1 MELTYRI
8 DCRELTSRAAA
19 HDCFARVFSLPAS
32 YGRNL
37 DALYDVL
44 TDLPPCTL
52 ILEHIDCLYGTLGPY
67 AEKLLDTFR
76 DAALEQKYSNSR
88 RYQNFLS
95 IFWHCLYCK
104 KTGDFPCANCQ
115 FTKHG
120 IVGYN
125 THYERTVNKSFK
137 KEKSRRNSMEIQTGA
152 LVIVLAYMVGMMII
166 GYVVGKINIKGSADY
181 LVAGRRMGLFM
192 VAFSLSANN
201 IGGGSTTGLAQKAF
215 GAWGIS
221 AIWYV
226 LAASLAMI
234 PLAYFAPKIR
244 KTMAVTIP
252 EVVGRRFG
260 KVSSNFTA
268 VLSVLSL
275 FCLTSSQIGASGAVI
290 NALIPSIP
298 LNVCLLLAGFVT
310 IFYTTFG
317 GMIADQVSD
326 LIQFG
331 IILVGLAIATPIVL
345 KHAGGW
351 AAISAA
357 LPGEKLNMTQIGW
370 ASIIGYFFNY
380 FCTFLCG
387 PEMVSRFETC
397 KDEKTAVR
405 ASFLCAILMAA
416 MAIFPTLLGLA
427 AFALKDQLPS
437 LAENGSN
444 AMMVVTGTYAPGIIT
459 GLISAAI
466 ICATMSSADS
476 NLLCMSTMIINDI
489 YPGFG
494 GKKKLND
501 KQTIFYT
508 RLCNVIAALIAM
520 CISMFGVSLVAMNTF
535 AFGIRCAGPFAA
547 YGLGLAV
554 PKATKNS
561 GLISI
566 FTGTI
571 AFVVWQLLSNGGTL
585 WFMMPVVF
593 GSLVSVITFYV
604 VNLIEWK
611 RGVPAAPSAYAV
623 EKAK

>member
-1 MELTYRI
+1 
-8 DCRELTSRAAA
+8 
-19 HDCFARVFSLPAS
+19 
-32 YGRNL
+32 
-37 DALYDVL
+37 
-44 TDLPPCTL
+44 
-52 ILEHIDCLYGTLGPY
+52 
-67 AEKLLDTFR
+67 
-76 DAALEQKYSNSR
+76 
-88 RYQNFLS
+88 
-95 IFWHCLYCK
+95 
-104 KTGDFPCANCQ
+104 
-115 FTKHG
+115 
-120 IVGYN
+120 
-125 THYERTVNKSFK
+125 
-137 KEKSRRNSMEIQTGA
+137 MEIQTGA
-152 LVIVLAYMVGMMII
+152 LIIVLAYMVGMMII
-166 GYVVGKINIKGSADY
+166 GYVVGKINITGSADY

-260 KVSSNFTA
+260 KLSSNFTA

-345 KHAGGW
+345 KYAGGW
-351 AAISAA
+351 QAISAA

-370 ASIIGYFFNY
+370 ASIIGYIFNY
-380 FCTFLCG
+380 FCTFLAG
-387 PEMVSRFETC
+387 PEMVSRFETA
-397 KDEKTAVR
+397 KDEKTAKNAAFV
-405 ASFLCAILMAA
+405 SAILMAA
-416 MAIFPTLLGLA
+416 MSIFPTLLGLA
-427 AFALKDQLPS
+427 AFALQDQLPG

-444 AMMVVTGTYAPGIIT
+444 AMMIVTGHYAPGVVT

-476 NLLCMSTMIINDI
+476 NLLCMSTMIINDL
-489 YPGFG
+489 YTGLG
-494 GKKKLND
+494 GKKQLTD

-508 RLCNVIAALIAM
+508 RACNVLSAVVAILISLA
-520 CISMFGVSLVAMNTF
+520 GVSIVAMNTF

-561 GLISI
+561 GIISI
-566 FTGTI
+566 ICGTI
-571 AFVVWQLLSNGGTL
+571 AFVVWQIVGGGGTWMFL
-585 WFMMPVVF
+585 MPVVA
-593 GSLVSVITFYV
+593 GCLVSTISFFV
-604 VNLIEWK
+604 VNWIEWG
-611 RGVPAAPSAYAV
+611 RGVAPAPSAYLTDEEVARKIA
-623 EKAK
+623 EESAGR

>member
-1 MELTYRI
+1 
-8 DCRELTSRAAA
+8 
-19 HDCFARVFSLPAS
+19 
-32 YGRNL
+32 
-37 DALYDVL
+37 
-44 TDLPPCTL
+44 
-52 ILEHIDCLYGTLGPY
+52 
-67 AEKLLDTFR
+67 
-76 DAALEQKYSNSR
+76 
-88 RYQNFLS
+88 
-95 IFWHCLYCK
+95 
-104 KTGDFPCANCQ
+104 
-115 FTKHG
+115 
-120 IVGYN
+120 
-125 THYERTVNKSFK
+125 
-137 KEKSRRNSMEIQTGA
+137 MEIQTDA
-152 LVIVLAYMVGMMII
+152 LIIVLAYMVGMMVV
-166 GYVVGKINIKGSADY
+166 GFVVGKINIKGSADY

-201 IGGGSTTGLAQKAF
+201 IGGGCTTGLAQKAF
-215 GAWGIS
+215 GDWGIS

-226 LAASLAMI
+226 LA

-268 VLSVLSL
+268 ILSVLSL

-290 NALIPSIP
+290 HALIPSIP
-298 LNVCLLLAGFVT
+298 ANVCLLLAGFVT

-357 LPGEKLNMTQIGW
+357 LPGEKLNFTQIGW

-405 ASFLCAILMAA
+405 ASLLCAILMAA

-427 AFALKDQLPS
+427 AFALQDKLE
-437 LAENGSN
+437 LAEKGAD
-444 AMMVVTGTYAPGIIT
+444 AMMVVTGAYAPGIIT

-520 CISMFGVSLVAMNTF
+520 CIAMFKVPLTTMNTF

-554 PKATKNS
+554 PNATKNS

-571 AFVVWQLLSNGGTL
+571 AFVVWQVLAEGGTL
-585 WFMMPVVF
+585 FFMMPVVF
-593 GSLVSVITFYV
+593 GSLVSVITFCV
-604 VNLIEWK
+604 VNLIERS
-611 RGVPAAPSAYAV
+611 RGVPAAPSAYVV
-623 EKAK
+623 EEAK

>member
-1 MELTYRI
+1 
-8 DCRELTSRAAA
+8 
-19 HDCFARVFSLPAS
+19 
-32 YGRNL
+32 
-37 DALYDVL
+37 
-44 TDLPPCTL
+44 
-52 ILEHIDCLYGTLGPY
+52 
-67 AEKLLDTFR
+67 
-76 DAALEQKYSNSR
+76 
-88 RYQNFLS
+88 
-95 IFWHCLYCK
+95 
-104 KTGDFPCANCQ
+104 
-115 FTKHG
+115 
-120 IVGYN
+120 
-125 THYERTVNKSFK
+125 
-137 KEKSRRNSMEIQTGA
+137 MEIQTGA
-152 LVIVLAYMVGMMII
+152 LVIVLAYMVGMMVV

-215 GAWGIS
+215 GAWGVS

-290 NALIPSIP
+290 HALIPTIP
-298 LNVCLLLAGFVT
+298 ANVCLLLAGFVT

-345 KHAGGW
+345 KYAGGW
-351 AAISAA
+351 SAISAA

-405 ASFLCAILMAA
+405 ASLLCAVLMAA

-427 AFALKDQLPS
+427 AFALQDKLE
-437 LAENGSN
+437 LAEKGAD
-444 AMMVVTGTYAPGIIT
+444 AMMVVTGAYAPGIIT

-501 KQTIFYT
+501 KQVIFYT

-520 CISMFGVSLVAMNTF
+520 CIAMFKVPLTTMNTF

-554 PKATKNS
+554 PNATKNS

-571 AFVVWQLLSNGGTL
+571 AFVVWQFLAEGGTL
-585 WFMMPVVF
+585 FFMMPVVF
-593 GSLVSVITFYV
+593 GSLVSVITFCL
-604 VNLIEWK
+604 VNLIERS
-611 RGVPAAPSAYAV
+611 RGIPAAPSAYVV
-623 EKAK
+623 EEAK